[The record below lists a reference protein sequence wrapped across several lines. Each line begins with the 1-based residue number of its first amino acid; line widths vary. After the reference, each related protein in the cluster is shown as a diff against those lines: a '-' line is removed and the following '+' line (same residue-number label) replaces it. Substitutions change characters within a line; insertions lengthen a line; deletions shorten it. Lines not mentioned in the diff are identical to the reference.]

1 MNQSPT
7 SHLFGA
13 EYLRPSNTPPGKQR
27 KPDYSV
33 PIEPFLTPTYG
44 CRAWTPQSTCQQ
56 VHPHG
61 PIPRGAHVYCEACSI
76 TGIEGH
82 PVFHRDAIDR
92 NGDRQWPI
100 GETRTKYQPGELP
113 GGTGPT
119 RRPKTNR
126 EQRDEQDQLFLALS
140 NAEWS
145 VRMIAAKFDTK
156 ALAVKAA
163 IARARVIQESA

>member
-1 MNQSPT
+1 MAPQPR
-7 SHLFGA
+7 HAG
-13 EYLRPSNTPPGKQR
+13 RPKGG
-27 KPDYSV
+27 DYST
-33 PIEPFLTPTYG
+33 PIEPQLVPTYG
-44 CRAWTPQSTCQQ
+44 CKAWTRQSSCKD
-56 VHPHG
+56 VHPNG
-61 PIPRGAHVYCEACSI
+61 PIPRGSKVYPECCGI

-82 PVFHRDAIDR
+82 PIFHRDAIDR